1 MGEVFVAIT
10 DYTEVYGNLPL
21 EMGML
26 IQTHMSDVRHE
37 DRNLSLSL
45 SLSSNRQQF
54 AEVLLGGS
62 LQT

>member
-45 SLSSNRQQF
+45 SFS
-54 AEVLLGGS
+54 
-62 LQT
+62 

>member
-1 MGEVFVAIT
+1 MGEAFVAIT

-26 IQTHMSDVRHE
+26 IQTYMSDVRHE
-37 DRNLSLSL
+37 DRNLSL

-54 AEVLLGGS
+54 AEVLLGGGS